1 MKHLETLHAT
11 SETQP
16 PRLCNI
22 FHASLMSQRRT
33 PRSTFATSARNT
45 CNILMKHL
53 KHVEYTLATCTNPA
67 ARHECLLV
75 AVTACPLPRAIPL
88 LLSAE
93 GAPGASCR
101 RELSVRRPPPP
112 PHIEKK
118 GRRRPWAAA
127 AHPAVGGGATGRG
140 GAHHRQRRAHR
151 RPSLPVE
158 ELYLLEKKKKGR
170 ERHGGRLTLSS
181 AVENEASVFSA
192 LFGRP
197 SPSITV

>member
-16 PRLCNI
+16 QGSATSSMPPSCRNVE
-22 FHASLMSQRRT
+22 T

-45 CNILMKHL
+45 CNILMTHL
-53 KHVEYTLATCTNPA
+53 KHVEHTLATCTNPV

-75 AVTACPLPRAIPL
+75 TVTACPLPQAISL

-93 GAPGASCR
+93 GAAGASSR
-101 RELSVRRPPPP
+101 RELRAWASPPP

-127 AHPAVGGGATGRG
+127 AHPVVG
-140 GAHHRQRRAHR
+140 RAPWR
-151 RPSLPVE
+151 IWP
-158 ELYLLEKKKKGR
+158 
-170 ERHGGRLTLSS
+170 
-181 AVENEASVFSA
+181 
-192 LFGRP
+192 
-197 SPSITV
+197 